1 MDVQVDVAAIGALSS
16 KKEERPC
23 RADQVR
29 LVLEIYTLTQI
40 NLLEEIFQPLSHNPA
55 RLSKNKRPT
64 SGPSGKVLPRG
75 QIILPFACEMRYYTV
90 PRHMRIHTYKLT
102 NLSSLG

>member
-1 MDVQVDVAAIGALSS
+1 MDVQVDVAAIGALPS

-29 LVLEIYTLTQI
+29 LVPEIYTLTQI
-40 NLLEEIFQPLSHNPA
+40 NLLEETFQLLSHNPA

-64 SGPSGKVLPRG
+64 RRTFRQGSAPRSD
-75 QIILPFACEMRYYTV
+75 Y
-90 PRHMRIHTYKLT
+90 LT
-102 NLSSLG
+102 LCL